1 MKKMI
6 YSAPRVEI
14 HTVELENM
22 IALSIISGGAA
33 DPDGEVLV
41 NEQKDWDIWGK

>member
-6 YSAPRVEI
+6 YIAPNAEV
-14 HTVELENM
+14 HKVELENM
-22 IALSIISGGAA
+22 IALSIIGGGQA
-33 DPDGEVLV
+33 DPNGEVLV